1 MNNQFFFCLFLS
13 AFLTAISKAFPIDI
27 WIGLYTDNMSQ
38 DYKWA
43 DGTALDYTAWGA
55 GQPSGDPVRQGISS
69 LILSV
74 IQFSAIKLV
83 RVLCFLGLANLTSY
97 QGPRDF

>member
-1 MNNQFFFCLFLS
+1 MS

-27 WIGLYTDNMSQ
+27 WIGLYTDNMSE

-55 GQPSGDPVRQGISS
+55 GQPTGDPVRQGIPT

-74 IQFSAIKLV
+74 IQFLV
-83 RVLCFLGLANLTSY
+83 NKYVRDWRFWGNLGSY
-97 QGPRDF
+97 QGPKGF

>member
-1 MNNQFFFCLFLS
+1 
-13 AFLTAISKAFPIDI
+13 
-27 WIGLYTDNMSQ
+27 MSE

-55 GQPSGDPVRQGISS
+55 GQPTGDPVRKGIPT

-74 IQFSAIKLV
+74 IQF
-83 RVLCFLGLANLTSY
+83 LANKCVRDWRLWGGTLAPTRD
-97 QGPRDF
+97 PRAFNYPRASNSSVLFGWIM